1 MDVSQPPF
9 GRQGLRTLAAIVFTD
24 VVSFSAH
31 MGHDEVKTLG
41 LITRDFAEMRRLCE
55 SRGGAVLKTTGD
67 GLLCYFAS
75 AVEAVACAL
84 EMQKH
89 FAALGKT
96 LPSGEALQHRIGIHL
111 GDVLVQDQDVM
122 GDGVNI
128 ASRLQAEAEPG
139 GICISQTVYD
149 VVKNKIELKAT
160 YLGARD
166 LKNIAQA
173 VPVYSLL
180 LEAQAREAI
189 SPPARK
195 SARWLLPV
203 IIAAVAMLLVTV
215 VMVHAHKKA
224 LPAPVVASAPT
235 PPAPTPVAASTPTP
249 PAPTPVAA
257 SSPTLPQAPNATST
271 SNVDVT
277 AQAKPEAK
285 NLAARREFMQ
295 EIHKPYLVPYDYDG
309 LLQALQTGKVKD
321 PLANPLQFR
330 KSVEHM
336 SEMKAWL
343 LERLSHYTAA
353 QPLTVPRFL
362 INGEKDYKIYG
373 QSPDKIVIRP
383 SGMPAGVA
391 LTEVKPLFL
400 SLILM
405 AAIKNDP
412 GVPSDV
418 ILGAFAFAHFYN
430 LPEMEL
436 ELQPLVGKNPAP
448 AAKPSAPTP

>member
-31 MGHDEVKTLG
+31 MGRDEVKTLG

-96 LPSGEALQHRIGIHL
+96 LPAGEALQHRIGIHL

-180 LEAQAREAI
+180 LEAQAREVA
-189 SPPARK
+189 SPPARR
-195 SARWLLPV
+195 SSRWLPPAA
-203 IIAAVAMLLVTV
+203 IAVVAMLLVTV
-215 VMVHAHKKA
+215 VMVHAHKNA
-224 LPAPVVASAPT
+224 LPAPAPVVASAPT
-235 PPAPTPVAASTPTP
+235 QPAPTPVAASTSTP
-249 PAPTPVAA
+249 PATTPVAA
-257 SSPTLPQAPNATST
+257 PAPTLPPSPNTTSA
-271 SNVDVT
+271 SNADAA
-277 AQAKPEAK
+277 AQAQSEAK
-285 NLAARREFMQ
+285 NLPARREFMQ
-295 EIHKPYLVPYDYDG
+295 KIHKPYLVPYDYDG

-330 KSVEHM
+330 KAIEHL

-343 LERLSHYTAA
+343 LERLSHYTLA
-353 QPLTVPRFL
+353 QPLIVPRFGL
-362 INGEKDYKIYG
+362 NGEKDYKIYG
-373 QSPDKIVIRP
+373 APPKNIVVITN
-383 SGMPAGVA
+383 GMPTSMNLAN
-391 LTEVKPLFL
+391 VKPPFL
-400 SLILM
+400 SLILL

-418 ILGAFAFAHFYN
+418 ILGAVAFAHFYN
-430 LPEMEL
+430 LPEMEA
-436 ELQPLVGKNPAP
+436 ELQPLGGKHP
-448 AAKPSAPTP
+448 AAKPSAP

>member
-31 MGHDEVKTLG
+31 MGRDEVKTLG
-41 LITRDFAEMRRLCE
+41 LINRDFAEMRRLCE

-84 EMQKH
+84 DMQKH
-89 FAALGKT
+89 FSALGKS
-96 LPSGEALQHRIGIHL
+96 LPPGEALQHRIGIHL

-180 LEAQAREAI
+180 LEAQAREAAP
-189 SPPARK
+189 PPARK
-195 SARWLLPV
+195 SSRWLLPV
-203 IIAAVAMLLVTV
+203 IIAMVATLLVTV
-215 VMVHAHKKA
+215 VMIHAPKKA
-224 LPAPVVASAPT
+224 LPAPAPVVAATPTPAAPTSVTASAPT
-235 PPAPTPVAASTPTP
+235 PPAPTPVAAATSLSP
-249 PAPTPVAA
+249 PAPAT
-257 SSPTLPQAPNATST
+257 NATT
-271 SNVDVT
+271 ASNT
-277 AQAKPEAK
+277 EAK
-285 NLAARREFMQ
+285 NVPPRREFMQ
-295 EIHKPYLVPYDYDG
+295 EIYKPYLIPYDYDG

-330 KSVEHM
+330 KAVEHM
-336 SEMKAWL
+336 SEMKAWF

-353 QPLTVPRFL
+353 QPLNVPRFL
-362 INGEKDYKIYG
+362 INGEKDFKIYG
-373 QSPDKIVIRP
+373 QPPDKIVIRP
-383 SGMPAGVA
+383 SGMSAGA
-391 LTEVKPLFL
+391 DLTQVKPALL
-400 SLILM
+400 SLILL

-418 ILGAFAFAHFYN
+418 VLGASAFARFYN
-430 LPEMEL
+430 LPEMGT
-436 ELQPLVGKNPAP
+436 ELQPLGGHHP
-448 AAKPSAPTP
+448 AAKPPAP